1 MVTRRC
7 GPGIPQFKHWAIISL
22 APHTPYVDCES
33 RSSDES
39 APTVGAPGLVSMPC
53 LKNEDRIELNI
64 DMVRAGVAALSELD
78 RDQEQD
84 ALIVIEIFYR
94 MLGEALIQDIP
105 TSS

>member
-1 MVTRRC
+1 
-7 GPGIPQFKHWAIISL
+7 
-22 APHTPYVDCES
+22 
-33 RSSDES
+33 
-39 APTVGAPGLVSMPC
+39 
-53 LKNEDRIELNI
+53 
-64 DMVRAGVAALSELD
+64 MVRAGVAALSELD